1 MYVRTIKITF
11 KDKMSKNMFVNYT
24 DTKVDAEGFKNG
36 TLMKLIFSNSDVVA
50 TLVLIFP
57 DHKTFMKDHNN
68 TAGPIIDSFKEQGLK
83 IELNDG
89 EVSGTTAVSSNFF
102 DILTK
107 EGSFYKSDKWNN
119 SEIIA
124 MSDQWVIGKLILR

>member
-24 DTKVDAEGFKNG
+24 DTKADAEGFQNG
-36 TLMKLIFSNSDVVA
+36 TLMKLIFSNSEVIA

-57 DHKTFMKDHNN
+57 DYKTFMRDNNN
-68 TAGPIIDSFKEQGLK
+68 TTGPIIDSFKEQGLK

-89 EVSGTTAVSSNFF
+89 EVSGTTAVSSKFLE
-102 DILTK
+102 ILTK
-107 EGSFYKSDKWNN
+107 EGTFYKTD
-119 SEIIA
+119 
-124 MSDQWVIGKLILR
+124 